1 MRIAFVGSRGIP
13 ACYSG
18 FETFVEQLSVRLVAR
33 GHATTV
39 YNRVPF
45 NRYAGDEYRGVRIVR
60 VGTVPAKA
68 TDTLVHTALCVCHA
82 LAEDYDVIYFCGVG
96 SSLLAAVPRAAGVP
110 TVLNVD
116 GADFAR
122 AKWSGV
128 GRWWL
133 KRSERWATRFGDAVV
148 ADNGTIQ
155 RRYAEWYG
163 AETVLIPYGANVVT
177 TDPGD
182 AAPRGFGLQPGRY
195 LLYVSRLTPENAA
208 DLAVEAYLAS
218 GVDLPL
224 VIVGD
229 APYQSEYLRHLSGL
243 AARSRRVILTGWQ
256 FGEAYAQLS
265 FHARAF
271 VLPTAIDATRPVLL
285 DQMGFG
291 NCVIVR
297 DTPGNL
303 EVIGG
308 AGLTFSDADPV
319 RTLAMRFREVAAD
332 SAMAREWGARARER
346 VAAHYD
352 WERVT
357 DQYVDLFRRLTGSHP
372 D

>member
-18 FETFVEQLSVRLVAR
+18 FETFVEQLATRLVRR
-33 GHATTV
+33 GHEVTV

-45 NRYAGDEYRGVRIVR
+45 NRYAGDTLEGVRIVR
-60 VGTVPAKA
+60 VGTVPTKG
-68 TDTLVHTALCVCHA
+68 TDTLVHTALSLWHG
-82 LAEDYDVIYFCGVG
+82 LGEDYDIVYLCGVG
-96 SSLLAAVPRAAGVP
+96 SSLLALVPRLNGAR

-122 AKWSGV
+122 AKWSGF

-133 KRSERWATRFGDAVV
+133 RQSERWAVRLGDAVI

-155 RRYAEWYG
+155 NRYREWYG
-163 AETVLIPYGANVVT
+163 AETRLIPYGSNVVT
-177 TDPGD
+177 SDPGRT
-182 AAPRGFGLQPGRY
+182 ALERYGLRPDGY

-208 DLAVEAYLAS
+208 DLTIEAYLGS
-218 GVDLPL
+218 GVALPL
-224 VIVGD
+224 VVVGD
-229 APYQSEYLRHLSGL
+229 APYQSDYLRKLNDL
-243 AARSRRVILTGWQ
+243 AAGHPHVLMTGYQ
-256 FGEAYAQLS
+256 FGDTYEQLS

-303 EVIGG
+303 EVVGD
-308 AGLTFSDADPV
+308 AGLTFPDADPV
-319 RTLAMRFREVAAD
+319 RGLAAAMKRVAAD
-332 SAMAREWGARARER
+332 PVLAREMGVKARAR
-346 VAAHYD
+346 VAEHYD
-352 WERVT
+352 WSVITRQYER
-357 DQYVDLFRRLTGSHP
+357 LFEELVKRG
-372 D
+372 